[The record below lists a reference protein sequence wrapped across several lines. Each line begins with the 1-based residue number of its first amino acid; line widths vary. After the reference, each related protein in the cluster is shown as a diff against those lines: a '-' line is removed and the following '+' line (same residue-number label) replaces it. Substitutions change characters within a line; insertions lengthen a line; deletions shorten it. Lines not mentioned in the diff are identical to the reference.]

1 MTDNTAAENAA
12 ALLAAVEDVLGQ
24 AAAEIGKAPTWQP
37 GDVVLIRNFG
47 KAGDTRTYVRCGQ
60 LWPTGFGRPL
70 TDAQLN
76 RAFYK
81 GDVTPLLQ
89 GEGQPFDTSRLN

>member
-12 ALLAAVEDVLGQ
+12 ALLAAVEDVLSQ
-24 AAAEIGKAPTWQP
+24 AAAKMGTAPTWQP

-47 KAGDTRTYVRCGQ
+47 KVSDTRTYVRCGQ
-60 LWPTGFGRPL
+60 VWPTGFGRPL
-70 TDAQLN
+70 TDAQIT
-76 RAFYK
+76 RAFHK

-89 GEGQPFDTSRLN
+89 GQGQPFDPARLP